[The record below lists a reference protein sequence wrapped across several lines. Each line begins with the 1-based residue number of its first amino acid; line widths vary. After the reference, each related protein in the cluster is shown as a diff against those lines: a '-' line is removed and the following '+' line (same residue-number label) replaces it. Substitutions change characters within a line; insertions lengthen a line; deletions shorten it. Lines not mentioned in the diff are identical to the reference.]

1 MIALKKVLG
10 KNKYHNIVKK
20 EILIDQYR
28 LTHWG
33 KRDEGL
39 LDDTENEI
47 GTF

>member
-1 MIALKKVLG
+1 M
-10 KNKYHNIVKK
+10 
-20 EILIDQYR
+20 LIDQYR

-39 LDDTENEI
+39 LDDTENET